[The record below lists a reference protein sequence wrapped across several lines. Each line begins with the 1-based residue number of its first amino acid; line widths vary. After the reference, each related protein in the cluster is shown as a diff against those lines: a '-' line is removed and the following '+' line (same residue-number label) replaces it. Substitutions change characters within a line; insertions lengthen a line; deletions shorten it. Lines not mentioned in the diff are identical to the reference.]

1 MNAVKRIAVVGAGL
15 GGLAAAHALRKQ
27 GFEVQVFEQAAELGD
42 FGAGINIGPNGV
54 KVFRELGLLDALHAV
69 SFEPS
74 GLIWRNWDDGRELNL
89 VPIGESVRRF
99 GATYYVVHRGDLH
112 RVLSAGLPPDCVQL
126 DKRCVGIDQSQQ
138 GVRLSFADGTH
149 ADADVVIGADG
160 IRSAVRMAVFGNH
173 SARYVGTMCWRTLV
187 PVEALPPGI
196 HDGNVTQWSG
206 DTREGF
212 VISYFVR
219 QGKFVNIVAVRR
231 QPDWTEEAWSIPSSR
246 EELKAGFPDIGPKV
260 APIFDAATTV
270 YKWGQF
276 TGEHAVDW
284 TRGRVAL
291 LGDAAHAMLA
301 TFGQGA
307 NMAFEDSYVLA
318 RWLAAHRDD
327 PQRALAGYESVRKP
341 RATKLQAMS
350 RLEVRF
356 KKLATPL
363 DHLRR
368 EWAFVRNF
376 GMRTRSIYPWIFGYD
391 VVERWHG

>member
-1 MNAVKRIAVVGAGL
+1 M
-15 GGLAAAHALRKQ
+15 AARALLKQ
-27 GFEVQVFEQAAELGD
+27 GFEVVVYEQAAELGD

-69 SFEPS
+69 SFEPR
-74 GLIWRNWDDGRELNL
+74 GLIWRNWDDGRQLNL

-112 RVLSAGLPPDCVQL
+112 RVLSGALPAGCVQL
-126 DKRCVGIDQSQQ
+126 NKRCTGIEQSNGTVG
-138 GVRLSFADGTH
+138 LAFADGSRTE
-149 ADADVVIGADG
+149 ADVVIGADG

-187 PVEALPPGI
+187 PVEALPANI

-231 QPDWTEEAWSIPSSR
+231 QPDWTEESWSIPSSR

-260 APIFDAATTV
+260 APIFDAASTV

-284 TRGRVAL
+284 TRGRVTL

-307 NMAFEDSYVLA
+307 NMAFEDSYVLS
-318 RWLAAHRDD
+318 RWLARHRDD
-327 PQRALAGYESVRKP
+327 AERALAGYEAARKP
-341 RATKLQAMS
+341 RATRLQAMS
-350 RLEVRF
+350 RLEVQF
-356 KKLATPL
+356 KKLATPW

-376 GMRTRSIYPWIFGYD
+376 GMRTSSIYPWIFGYD
-391 VVERWHG
+391 AIENWQGRR